1 MAIRAVGT
9 ERKSGGGGKSERT
22 YADGTAR
29 FGVWRWKAI
38 GSSPGLRRHL
48 LLLVF
53 HVVLIYI
60 LLRVRKH
67 PSHHGDDEETAA
79 HVLSSQSVS
88 QSVSQVPV
96 VERRARELQPA
107 GFTTEIPGTSRDLSP
122 TRRDLAS

>member
-88 QSVSQVPV
+88 QSVSQSGP
-96 VERRARELQPA
+96 RCRE
-107 GFTTEIPGTSRDLSP
+107 ESEGTSTGGFYDRDPGDFERSFP
-122 TRRDLAS
+122 HPA